1 MKVSYLRKCTRQL
14 CSKPAVTTLTY
25 IYSDSTAVVGPLAAI
40 AEPHTYDL
48 CKIHSQKLT
57 APLGWELIRL
67 DVDLE
72 TQTPSSDDLLAL
84 ANAVREAAR
93 IPQSQQVTA
102 ATRPALRLVSQP
114 PIEEE
119 SRF

>member
-1 MKVSYLRKCTRQL
+1 VSYLRKCSRQL
-14 CSKPAVTTLTY
+14 CGKSAVTTLTY

-48 CKIHSQKLT
+48 CKLHSQKLT
-57 APLGWELIRL
+57 APRGWELIRL
-67 DVDLE
+67 DAELE
-72 TQTPSSDDLLAL
+72 NQTPSGDDLLAL

-93 IPQSQQVTA
+93 IPQHQQPVTPE
-102 ATRPALRLVSQP
+102 RPALRLVPPQ
-114 PIEEE
+114 PIEED